1 MPQFRQLTRTAT
13 STRHPTQGKIHTSR
27 ENATYT
33 KGDFSRVYFQ
43 NVRLLLDAAPIIF
56 TIAGDIHGIIR
67 AFGQSGGTADTGDL
81 KSPAEFPACGFES
94 RLWHHP

>member
-27 ENATYT
+27 ENTTYT

-43 NVRLLLDAAPIIF
+43 NVRLLLDAACIYE
-56 TIAGDIHGIIR
+56 TDV
-67 AFGQSGGTADTGDL
+67 L
-81 KSPAEFPACGFES
+81 
-94 RLWHHP
+94 

>member
-43 NVRLLLDAAPIIF
+43 NVRLLLDAAETLDF
-56 TIAGDIHGIIR
+56 WYTTHVDN
-67 AFGQSGGTADTGDL
+67 
-81 KSPAEFPACGFES
+81 EMFE
-94 RLWHHP
+94 RNLPPYLAARYEAMFRR